1 MNYVTPVNCHKPPPF
16 RESLNG
22 TRFRFCISNTDYKR
36 IAKLRVWKRWSF
48 LDNILQECFTVNI
61 GLTQFVFLIY
71 FNLGCKYEEDNLF
84 VLITEISPYNIF

>member
-1 MNYVTPVNCHKPPPF
+1 MELVSDFVFQILTINVV
-16 RESLNG
+16 
-22 TRFRFCISNTDYKR
+22 
-36 IAKLRVWKRWSF
+36 KLRVWKRWSF
-48 LDNILQECFTVNI
+48 LDNILQEFFTVNI